1 MDEVLYQHRNVV
13 PSFAQWRDTN
23 RKHIQAIVQVHPE
36 SSFRCHVLK
45 MLIRRRDD
53 PRIDSSGMRASEP
66 FELLLLDRAEELGL
80 QFDWQI
86 ADFVEKQR
94 AAVGRLEAAHA
105 GCHSAGKRASLI
117 PEHLALEQR
126 SGNRRA
132 VDRYKTVVPAC
143 ARLMNGPRN
152 EFLAGTRLAL
162 DKNRAVSRRNRLH
175 LVKHGSKLR
184 GGSNQFRH

>member
-1 MDEVLYQHRNVV
+1 FAVTRSVCMDEVPYQYGNVV
-13 PSFAQWRDTN
+13 PSFAQRRDPN

-36 SSFRCHVLK
+36 SSYRRHVLE

-53 PRIDSSGMRASEP
+53 PRIYSCGMRASEA
-66 FELLLLDRAEELGL
+66 FEFLLLDRAEELGL

-94 AAVGRLEAAHA
+94 AAVGRLKAADSGRHR
-105 GCHSAGKRASLI
+105 SGKRASLI
-117 PEHLALEQR
+117 PEHLAFEQR

-132 VDRYKTVVPAC
+132 VDRDKTVAPAC

-152 EFLAGTRLAL
+152 ELFAGTRLAV
-162 DKNRAVSRRNRLH
+162 DKNRTVRC
-175 LVKHGSKLR
+175 
-184 GGSNQFRH
+184 